1 MAKIDHKIG
10 PRSAQEGSKR
20 LLKSHFF
27 ALKNCLKICSVLG
40 PILVVFGSLWGG
52 QKLGWCP
59 PCWVWKLMF
68 FGHVIF
74 VTFESPLSWPKRRPR
89 RPRGP
94 QTPPRAPREAPRGRQ
109 ERSRR
114 SKKASGDRKSR
125 PRRPQDIPKMPN
137 KTI

>member
-1 MAKIDHKIG
+1 MDLKMG

-74 VTFESPLSWPKRRPR
+74 VTFGSPLRWPKRL
-89 RPRGP
+89 PRGP